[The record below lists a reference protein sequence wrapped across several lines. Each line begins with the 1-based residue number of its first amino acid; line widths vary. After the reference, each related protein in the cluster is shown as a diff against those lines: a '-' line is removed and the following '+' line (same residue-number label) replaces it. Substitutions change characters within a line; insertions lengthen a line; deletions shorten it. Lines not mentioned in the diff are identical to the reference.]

1 MKSLSFYYGTRS
13 IEFLLERK
21 DIRSL
26 AITVQADGKVRVNA
40 PLHASDEQVIA
51 RVKKRARWIAKQWE
65 RQAGYLPTL
74 RVALPTSGSSIR
86 YLGRQYRVRVTTQ
99 SAAQEPVSLQ
109 RFVLEVHVPNRKDEA
124 EVRKRVQTWLRK
136 RASIVLPERFERC
149 LQNVAKHRLPTPRMR
164 LRAMPKRW
172 GSCVRKDLILLN
184 PELIRAPSACIDYV
198 ITHEICHLKHPD
210 HGPKFRALLQQL
222 CPDWK
227 RLKDRLERID

>member
-1 MKSLSFYYGTRS
+1 MKPLSFLYGTRQIS
-13 IEFLLERK
+13 FRLERK

-51 RVKKRARWIAKQWE
+51 RVKKRARWIGKQWE
-65 RQAGYLPTL
+65 RQAGYLPTPP
-74 RVALPTSGSSIR
+74 RPTLSSGTSIR
-86 YLGRQYRVRVTTQ
+86 YLGRQYRVRVTTP
-99 SAAQEPVSLQ
+99 SAGRESVTLQ
-109 RFVLEVHVPNRKDEA
+109 RFVLEVHVQNRKDEP
-124 EVRKRVQTWLRK
+124 EVQKRIQTWLRT
-136 RASIVLPERFERC
+136 RASIILPERFKRC
-149 LQNVAKHRLPTPRMR
+149 LESVAKHRLPTPKMQV
-164 LRAMPKRW
+164 RAMPKRW

-198 ITHEICHLKHPD
+198 ILHEICHLKHPD

-227 RLKDRLERID
+227 RLKERLERAE

>member
-1 MKSLSFYYGTRS
+1 MKSLSFHYGTRV
-13 IEFLLERK
+13 IEFRLERK
-21 DIRSL
+21 GIRSL

-74 RVALPTSGSSIR
+74 RTALPASGSSIR

-99 SAAQEPVSLQ
+99 SAGQEPVSLQ

-124 EVRKRVQTWLRK
+124 EVQKRVQTWLRK

-149 LQNVAKHRLPTPRMR
+149 LQNVVKHRLPTPKMR

-210 HGPKFRALLQQL
+210 HGPKFRVLLQQL

-227 RLKDRLERID
+227 RLKERLERAE